1 MARQSKSAS
10 AVALDNNPGKR
21 SQQPAM
27 KALPGAPPRPT
38 DLSIVAL
45 EEWDRVVE
53 LLDAEGRLTVHDGG
67 ILRRHCIIYDR
78 LERIS
83 AELGESDLLVP
94 GRTTAGA
101 LPIGL
106 SEKASVQEAFEF
118 GRASAATV
126 IRSDVGLVKNPGL
139 QVERNYQDM
148 YLKSCVA
155 LGINPG
161 SRDGAPARSLL
172 EDTEGLLD

>member
-1 MARQSKSAS
+1 MARSAKT
-10 AVALDNNPGKR
+10 AAAKEANNNPGKR
-21 SQQPAM
+21 SQQPALQ
-27 KALPGAPPRPT
+27 ALPGAPPRPT
-38 DLSIVAL
+38 DLSAIAL
-45 EEWDRVVE
+45 EEWDRVVA
-53 LLDAEGRLTVHDGG
+53 LLDAEGRLNVHDGG

-101 LPIGL
+101 LPAGL
-106 SEKASVQEAFEF
+106 SENSSVQEAFEF
-118 GRASAATV
+118 GRAAAAKYV
-126 IRSDVGLVKNPGL
+126 RPDVGLVKNPGL

-161 SRDGAPARSLL
+161 SRDGAPARTLL
-172 EDTEGLLD
+172 EDSEGLLD

>member
-1 MARQSKSAS
+1 MARSSKSA
-10 AVALDNNPGKR
+10 AAKELDNNPGKR
-21 SQQPAM
+21 SVQPQLQ
-27 KALPGAPPRPT
+27 ALPGAPPRPT
-38 DLSIVAL
+38 DLSEIAL
-45 EEWDRVVE
+45 EEWDRVVA
-53 LLDAEGRLTVHDGG
+53 LLDAEGRLNVHDGG

-83 AELGESDLLVP
+83 AELSESELLVP

-101 LPIGL
+101 LPAGL
-106 SEKASVQEAFEF
+106 SENASVQEAFAF
-118 GRASAATV
+118 GQATAAKARTD
-126 IRSDVGLVKNPGL
+126 IGLVKNPGL

-161 SRDGAPARSLL
+161 SRDGAPASKLL
-172 EDTEGLLD
+172 EDAEGLLD